1 MQLQTI
7 SKSSFKAKALEYMR
21 LVEQSQQSIIITDMG
36 NPVVQI
42 SPYDAKNTD
51 VDNKLYALRGT
62 LLEYENPV
70 DPVGVEDWEA
80 LQ

>member
-42 SPYDAKNTD
+42 SPYDAKATD
-51 VDNKLYALRGT
+51 QENKLYALRGT
-62 LLEYENPV
+62 LQEYKNPTSA
-70 DPVGVEDWEA
+70 VGMADWEA